1 MDKLYRDLIMASN
14 KEPFES
20 VHLAEFPIADETV
33 IDKSL
38 ESKMK
43 KAQIVS
49 SLVLSLR
56 RKEQIRVRQPLQRI
70 MIPVLNDQQR
80 SEILAVADLIK
91 TEVNVKTIELLD
103 DASDILV
110 KQIKPNFKVLGPRFG
125 KDMRFVASA
134 ISELNAKEITKIEQE
149 GEISIDVNGNLTKL
163 TLEDVEITSQDIEGW
178 LVANNSGITVALDVT
193 ISEDLRKEGI
203 AREFVN
209 RIQNLRKDSGYEV
222 SDTIAIKI
230 QKDGKIETAVT
241 DNMEYIKNETLA
253 TSLDLVEELDNGT
266 VVEFDD
272 VTTKLFIDK
281 N

>member
-1 MDKLYRDLIMASN
+1 M
-14 KEPFES
+14 
-20 VHLAEFPIADETV
+20 
-33 IDKSL
+33 
-38 ESKMK
+38 
-43 KAQIVS
+43 
-49 SLVLSLR
+49 
-56 RKEQIRVRQPLQRI
+56 
-70 MIPVLNDQQR
+70 
-80 SEILAVADLIK
+80 
-91 TEVNVKTIELLD
+91 
-103 DASDILV
+103 
-110 KQIKPNFKVLGPRFG
+110 PNFKVLGPRFG
-125 KDMRFVASA
+125 KDMRHVVAA
-134 ISELNAKEITKIEQE
+134 IGQMTAKEITKIEQE

>member
-1 MDKLYRDLIMASN
+1 MDIEINGKSIRL
-14 KEPFES
+14 
-20 VHLAEFPIADETV
+20 HLD
-33 IDKSL
+33 
-38 ESKMK
+38 
-43 KAQIVS
+43 
-49 SLVLSLR
+49 
-56 RKEQIRVRQPLQRI
+56 
-70 MIPVLNDQQR
+70 
-80 SEILAVADLIK
+80 
-91 TEVNVKTIELLD
+91 
-103 DASDILV
+103 
-110 KQIKPNFKVLGPRFG
+110 
-125 KDMRFVASA
+125 
-134 ISELNAKEITKIEQE
+134 
-149 GEISIDVNGNLTKL
+149 
-163 TLEDVEITSQDIEGW
+163 DVEITSQDIEGW

-253 TSLDLVEELDNGT
+253 TSLDLVEELDNGI

>member
-1 MDKLYRDLIMASN
+1 M
-14 KEPFES
+14 
-20 VHLAEFPIADETV
+20 
-33 IDKSL
+33 
-38 ESKMK
+38 
-43 KAQIVS
+43 
-49 SLVLSLR
+49 
-56 RKEQIRVRQPLQRI
+56 
-70 MIPVLNDQQR
+70 
-80 SEILAVADLIK
+80 
-91 TEVNVKTIELLD
+91 
-103 DASDILV
+103 
-110 KQIKPNFKVLGPRFG
+110 
-125 KDMRFVASA
+125 
-134 ISELNAKEITKIEQE
+134 
-149 GEISIDVNGNLTKL
+149 
-163 TLEDVEITSQDIEGW
+163 
-178 LVANNSGITVALDVT
+178 T